1 MENLLDLVPGLKG
14 PGACFGSAIDHREV
28 QLSAG
33 TAPEMKKDATALNLA
48 TLEKQLEAAE
58 VFSLRIGRLEQSQLQ
73 LGVKRAM
80 DLFFSALV
88 LVVGA
93 PLFLFLA
100 LAVRCSSRGPVFFRQ
115 TRLGKNGIPFTFY
128 KFRTMHH
135 NNDESVHRSFAQS
148 FINGKME
155 SRQGG
160 RVFKMISDPRVTR
173 IGTFLRQSSLD
184 ELPQFWNI
192 LKGEMSLVGPRPPIH
207 YELDHYQDWH
217 KDRLKAKPGLTGLWQ
232 VSGRSRVPFD
242 EMVMLDLH
250 YITHWSLAM
259 DLRIIFKTIPVL
271 LKGDG
276 AY

>member
-1 MENLLDLVPGLKG
+1 
-14 PGACFGSAIDHREV
+14 
-28 QLSAG
+28 
-33 TAPEMKKDATALNLA
+33 MKKDATALNLA

-73 LGVKRAM
+73 LGLKRAM
-80 DLFFSALV
+80 DLFFASLV

-100 LAVRCSSRGPVFFRQ
+100 IAVKCSSRGPVFFRQ

-155 SRQGG
+155 SRQEG

-259 DLRIIFKTIPVL
+259 DLKIIFKTIPVL

>member
-1 MENLLDLVPGLKG
+1 
-14 PGACFGSAIDHREV
+14 
-28 QLSAG
+28 
-33 TAPEMKKDATALNLA
+33 MKKDATALNLA

-88 LVVGA
+88 LVGGA

-100 LAVRCSSRGPVFFRQ
+100 LAVKCSSRGPVFFRQ

-155 SRQGG
+155 SHQGG